1 MTSKRKFLMERQIHI
16 NQYNTDKQ
24 NLHKNIGDIDKKI
37 QIQVTTTILNTKI
50 SKVDEKVPYNS
61 QYITTQEFNMLTA
74 EKFAARLKQADLVN
88 KTDFDNKLTSFNR
101 RITSNK
107 TKYLEV
113 PKKINSVKT
122 EDYNLLQAKFILQI
136 IINCKTCLFFNQ
148 HLIPQN

>member
-24 NLHKNIGDIDKKI
+24 NLHKNIGDIDKKL

-74 EKFAARLKQADLVN
+74 EKIC
-88 KTDFDNKLTSFNR
+88 S
-101 RITSNK
+101 
-107 TKYLEV
+107 
-113 PKKINSVKT
+113 KIKAS
-122 EDYNLLQAKFILQI
+122 
-136 IINCKTCLFFNQ
+136 
-148 HLIPQN
+148 